1 MRVRFGLCVRYQ
13 LGKEVGVSQ
22 PSRKDRAILREL
34 VTQFAGHFGFDAEE
48 ILAGR
53 FVKLFPL
60 YLRPYGRLYTY

>member
-1 MRVRFGLCVRYQ
+1 
-13 LGKEVGVSQ
+13 
-22 PSRKDRAILREL
+22 
-34 VTQFAGHFGFDAEE
+34 VTQFAGHFGFNAEE

>member
-1 MRVRFGLCVRYQ
+1 VRFGLCVRYQ

-34 VTQFAGHFGFDAEE
+34 MTQFAGYFGFDAEE

>member
-1 MRVRFGLCVRYQ
+1 

-34 VTQFAGHFGFDAEE
+34 MTQFAGYFGFDAEE

>member
-1 MRVRFGLCVRYQ
+1 VRFGLCVRYQ

-34 VTQFAGHFGFDAEE
+34 MTQFAGHFGFDTEE